1 MKLEN
6 EKKAGE
12 KRKKKKKVVMIEL
25 NHKSIQI
32 NSSSSQAGLRY

>member
-1 MKLEN
+1 MKLES
-6 EKKAGE
+6 EKKAGG
-12 KRKKKKKVVMIEL
+12 KRKKKVVMIEL

>member
-1 MKLEN
+1 MKLES

-12 KRKKKKKVVMIEL
+12 EKRRKKVVMIEL